1 MELITHRQA
10 ELEFLTI
17 LEYYRARRQQ
27 SAEEFADE
35 YDATVG
41 QILER
46 PRSYPVVEFAGVRR
60 ARLRQFPYFLYF
72 RELAE
77 VDAIEIIAIVHNRR
91 RQDYW
96 LDRL

>member
-1 MELITHRQA
+1 MPELITHRQA
-10 ELEFLTI
+10 ELEFLTV
-17 LEYYRARRQQ
+17 LEYYRARRPQ

-35 YDATVG
+35 YDAIVG

-72 RELAE
+72 REFAGH
-77 VDAIEIIAIVHNRR
+77 IEIMALTHNRR